1 MIGCHCHSDVSNLRL
16 LDALNSVEELITT
29 SYQMGYKG
37 VAITDHESV
46 SAHVKAIKTVRE
58 FKEKGKIPQDF
69 KLILGNEC
77 YLVDD
82 LESVKDN
89 YKSGET
95 KFPHFLLLSTSKQ
108 GHEILRMLSSRAWS
122 RSFYT
127 GTMERVPT
135 LKADLEELVK
145 PNQGL
150 IIGSSACLGSESSIH
165 LLAIKE
171 AEEKGFTE
179 KAQYHREKLHE
190 FITWCIDIFGKDYF
204 FLEIQP
210 AYSHEQIYVNEKLVQ
225 MAKYYELKLIVTTD
239 AHYARPEDRIIH
251 KAFLNSKDGDRET
264 ELFYEACFIQRLD
277 EIHERLSYLPREI
290 VEEAI
295 KNTEL
300 IGGLCEDYTIEHSPI
315 IPRISL
321 PEFNV
326 SHLFQPAYDQYSY
339 INKMAN
345 SEHDQDQF
353 LLKLIE
359 DGFQSFI
366 PFNTLSK
373 EKFHIILKRIDVELE
388 ELWEI
393 SNTLNQR
400 MTSYYITVREIIN
413 IIWND
418 DCGGNS
424 LVGSGRGSAAGYLIN
439 YLLGITQVNPLEYE
453 IELPHWRHIHK
464 SRPDIPDI
472 DVDTEASK
480 RQQIIQALRQYFG
493 EDRLLQV
500 CTFGTEGSKSALQ
513 TACRG
518 LGIDTD
524 IALYLS
530 GMIPFE
536 RGQNWSLSDCFF
548 GNEDK
553 ERKAIKEFIREV
565 EKYPNL
571 KETALK
577 IEGLINKRSIHAS
590 GVIVF
595 NEEYYKTNAMMKAP
609 NGFPITQFNLH
620 DSESV
625 GNVKFDLLTIEAL
638 DKIRTNLDM
647 LLEYNEI
654 QWQGTLRNTF
664 NTYLHPDKLE
674 YNDPAIWKALGEG
687 KIMDL
692 FQFSTDIG
700 LQSAIKVKPSSLLEM
715 AAANSLMRL
724 MSDGDEQPID
734 TYIKY
739 KNDISLWYEE
749 MNKQGLNQ
757 DEVSVLEEHL
767 LKLYGVADTQESVM
781 LLSMDKRIAGFDV
794 KEANKLRKAIAKKQ
808 DKKSLDAV
816 RDSFYKSGRELGN
829 SEAILDYVWN
839 VQIKRQ
845 LGYAFS
851 VLHTLAYSIVA
862 VQELNLNHKYN
873 SLYWSTACLSVN
885 AGSTENEQDE
895 DNANKSTNYGK
906 IAYAI
911 GNIRQMGVK
920 VDLPDINKAGFGFK
934 PDLDNNSILFGLK
947 GMNGIGDEIV
957 HLIIENRPYQSFN
970 DFLEKMYDTKLIKN
984 SHMNQLIKGGC
995 FDSFG
1000 ERKDVMKQFTKH
1012 TFEPK
1017 KQLNFQNMK
1026 MLVENN
1032 LIPEQFNL
1040 NVRFYNYKNY
1050 ISQFVHKTVVKPK
1063 DRLFILDNIATPFFE
1078 QHFTEECIVDMVD
1091 GSLIISE
1098 KKFKK
1103 EYDKKMEDLKEWLG
1117 TEETLNYVN
1126 DSLLNQAYS
1135 AFEND
1140 SISQWEMDS
1149 LSYYYHD
1156 HELAAVDYQKYG
1168 LDNFNELPEQPIVVN
1183 EYVSRGI
1190 PRQEFKLNRIAGT
1203 VLDKDK
1209 NKHQVTLLTTD
1220 GVVTIKLYAG
1230 AFSHYN
1236 KQISKP
1242 IGKDKKEIVES
1253 SWFTRGNKLLVTGFR
1268 RGNKFVPRKYKNSI
1282 YQHTIALIK
1291 EIDQEGSLILQTERA
1306 EN

>member
-1 MIGCHCHSDVSNLRL
+1 
-16 LDALNSVEELITT
+16 
-29 SYQMGYKG
+29 
-37 VAITDHESV
+37 
-46 SAHVKAIKTVRE
+46 
-58 FKEKGKIPQDF
+58 
-69 KLILGNEC
+69 
-77 YLVDD
+77 
-82 LESVKDN
+82 
-89 YKSGET
+89 
-95 KFPHFLLLSTSKQ
+95 
-108 GHEILRMLSSRAWS
+108 
-122 RSFYT
+122 
-127 GTMERVPT
+127 
-135 LKADLEELVK
+135 
-145 PNQGL
+145 
-150 IIGSSACLGSESSIH
+150 
-165 LLAIKE
+165 
-171 AEEKGFTE
+171 
-179 KAQYHREKLHE
+179 
-190 FITWCIDIFGKDYF
+190 
-204 FLEIQP
+204 
-210 AYSHEQIYVNEKLVQ
+210 
-225 MAKYYELKLIVTTD
+225 
-239 AHYARPEDRIIH
+239 
-251 KAFLNSKDGDRET
+251 
-264 ELFYEACFIQRLD
+264 
-277 EIHERLSYLPREI
+277 
-290 VEEAI
+290 
-295 KNTEL
+295 
-300 IGGLCEDYTIEHSPI
+300 
-315 IPRISL
+315 
-321 PEFNV
+321 
-326 SHLFQPAYDQYSY
+326 
-339 INKMAN
+339 MAN

-493 EDRLLQV
+493 EDKLLQV

-548 GNEDK
+548 GNDDK

-620 DSESV
+620 DSEAV

-749 MNKQGLNQ
+749 MNNQGLNQ

-873 SLYWSTACLSVN
+873 PLYWSTACLSVN

-1000 ERKDVMKQFTKH
+1000 ERKEVMKQFTKH

-1117 TEETLNYVN
+1117 TEETLSYVN

-1135 AFEND
+1135 TFEND

-1156 HELAAVDYQKYG
+1156 HELAAVDFQKYG
-1168 LDNFNELPEQPIVVN
+1168 LDNFNELSEQPTVVN
-1183 EYVSRGI
+1183 EYVSKGI

-1291 EIDQEGSLILQTERA
+1291 EIDPEGSLILQTERA
-1306 EN
+1306 EI